1 VVGFTPGYQFCG
13 GVYTWVAVLWWGLH
27 LGISFVVGFTP
38 GYQFCGGVYT
48 WVAVLWWGLRYSSV
62 FCVILLVF
70 YALFVLLCLML
81 NLACVSGLSSL
92 DYPFSFLLHLSP
104 HISHLISTKKIYR
117 V

>member
-1 VVGFTPGYQFCG
+1 VVGFT
-13 GVYTWVAVLWWGLH
+13 L
-27 LGISFVVGFTP
+27 

-70 YALFVLLCLML
+70 YVLFVLFVLFVLLCLML